1 MSSEEVQL
9 SVDGRGVATVLLNR
23 PEIHNAF
30 NGEVIETLK
39 QTFLGLAGRQDVRV
53 VLLRGAG
60 KSFSAG
66 ADFHWMKAA
75 GQTYTVEENVADAK
89 NLAAMLRAL
98 RDLPQPSIAL
108 AHGTAMGGGVG
119 LVATADIAIA
129 TRAARFAFS
138 EVRLGLTPATISPYV
153 VEAMGARAARRYF
166 LSGER
171 FDGEA
176 ALRFG
181 LIHQLTEDE
190 AEMNAAADAVIGNI
204 LASAPG
210 AVHAAKD
217 LIDAVT
223 GKPIDDAV
231 MDDTA
236 RRIAHQRTTDEAKE
250 GLAAFLEKRKANWV
264 PQEDDA

>member
-1 MSSEEVQL
+1 MTEKDVQL
-9 SVDGRGVATVLLNR
+9 TVDDRGVATVRLNR
-23 PEIHNAF
+23 PDVHNAF
-30 NGEVIETLK
+30 NAEVIETLK
-39 QTFLGLAGRQDVRV
+39 QTFLTLAGRQDVRV
-53 VLLRGAG
+53 VVLRGAG
-60 KSFSAG
+60 RSFSAG
-66 ADFHWMKAA
+66 ADLNWMKAA
-75 GQTYTVEENVADAK
+75 GQSFTVEENVADAK

-108 AHGTAMGGGVG
+108 PHGTAMGGGVG

-171 FDGEA
+171 FDGEQ
-176 ALRFG
+176 ALHYG

-190 AEMNAAADAVIGNI
+190 ADMNAAAEAVIGAI
-204 LASAPG
+204 LAAAPG
-210 AVHAAKD
+210 AIHAAKE
-217 LIDAVT
+217 LIDAVA
-223 GKPIDDAV
+223 GKPIDEAV

-250 GLAAFLEKRKANWV
+250 GLAAFLDKRKAKWV
-264 PQEDDA
+264 AE